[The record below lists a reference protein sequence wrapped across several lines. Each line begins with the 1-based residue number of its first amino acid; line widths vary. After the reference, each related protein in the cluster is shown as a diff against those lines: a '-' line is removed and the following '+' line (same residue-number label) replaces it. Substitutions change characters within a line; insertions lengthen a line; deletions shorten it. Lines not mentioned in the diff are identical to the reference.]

1 MGFGNFQRFR
11 KKMDRA
17 NKPIRLLVATG
28 NQKKLGELRELLRDF
43 PIQLLSLKD
52 FPGIQEVEET
62 GLTFEENARIKALGY
77 ASASGCLTLGEDSGI
92 SCDALDGR
100 PGVFSARFSGHEK
113 DDQANNRKLL
123 ETLENVPD
131 DKRTAHYTAAIVLAE
146 PGREIFSAI
155 GKVHGFINREPC
167 GRGGFGYDPIFYYPP
182 FGKTFAEVPIERK
195 HEVSHRSKALR
206 KTRMFLEQYVI
217 DRVRNG

>member
-1 MGFGNFQRFR
+1 
-11 KKMDRA
+11 MDKA
-17 NKPIRLLVATG
+17 DKPIRLLVATG
-28 NQKKLGELRELLRDF
+28 NQKKLGEFRELFRDF

-52 FPGIQEVEET
+52 FPGIREVEET

-92 SCDALDGR
+92 SCDALGGR

-123 ETLENVPD
+123 ESLGSVPD
-131 DKRTAHYTAAIVLAE
+131 DQRMAHYTAAIVLAE
-146 PGREIFSAI
+146 PGREIFSTI
-155 GKVHGFINREPC
+155 GEVHGFINREPR
-167 GRGGFGYDPIFYYPP
+167 GHGGFGYDPIFYYPP
-182 FGKTFAEVPIERK
+182 FGKTFAEIPIEKK

-206 KTRMFLEQYVI
+206 KTKMFLERYVN
-217 DRVRNG
+217 DRVRSGDDSREAGNVAY